1 MIQPADSP
9 AFGFEVVRGNPTSEE
24 LAVVAAVLQAA
35 SQKAA
40 QESSQAE
47 GTRSTWSRNPTQ
59 LRSAIEPGH
68 GQWQAAFRRGLA
80 R

>member
-1 MIQPADSP
+1 MISSADSTSSG
-9 AFGFEVVRGNPTSEE
+9 FGVVRGNPSADE
-24 LAVVAAVLQAA
+24 LAIVVAVLQAA

-40 QESSQAE
+40 QESSQSE
-47 GTRSTWSRNPTQ
+47 GSRSTWSRNATQ
-59 LRSAIEPGH
+59 LRSAVTPGQ